1 MNIRLINDDDFPVI
15 FDIYASSKL
24 DELRFETT
32 HFELLPLEHDEVRL
46 AELKESDIYV
56 YVYVYEDECV
66 GESEGESVVGYA
78 ALFGSEIRALFVR
91 PSARGKGVGKD
102 LLEFLLR
109 KAVGGITL
117 YVAKTNTPAKQLYQ
131 HYGFK
136 VTTEF
141 ETQYN
146 GMPVL
151 ANKMVRN

>member
-15 FDIYASSKL
+15 FDIYAQSKL
-24 DELRFETT
+24 DELRFETR
-32 HFELLPLEHDEVRL
+32 HFELLPLEYDEVRL
-46 AELKESDIYV
+46 AELKESDIYI
-56 YVYVYEDECV
+56 YEDED
-66 GESEGESVVGYA
+66 ENVVGYG
-78 ALFGSEIRALFVR
+78 ALCGLEIRALFVL
-91 PSARGKGVGKD
+91 PSARGRGVGRN

-109 KAVGGITL
+109 KAVGGVIL

-136 VTTEF
+136 VISEF

-146 GMPVL
+146 GMPVF